1 MKPTFRTN
9 NLIEMFNSLQMLVEQ
24 SNSYELK
31 EELQQAKQTYETMLR
46 YMVRG
51 VDDPNSATIYSQ
63 LKQKAYSISD
73 RANRLIRFEKMS
85 SDRYS
90 ITQKQLK
97 EESLDTILMA
107 LETQDTAIRREEKET
122 ERENIREHELTELRN
137 SREHTLTSMFE
148 NVWTSGLWRK
158 SDYESALAIINSD
171 SISVPAK
178 ALLISAATLALMEMF
193 DERKIMLLFDAYLS
207 TELEVSQRSLVG
219 IILIMRMYAERLS
232 QFPEIGSRFSL
243 YTEDPKFVQDFFRIL
258 MQLLYSKMTDSID
271 SKMRNDIIPSLLQ
284 SGKFKQTQ
292 YGIQEIDDYMTK
304 NGENPEWHH
313 TKNDEKAQEKIQ
325 EMAEL
330 QMDGADVYM
339 SSFVHM
345 KSYPFFRQISHWF
358 MPFDTENPL
367 VAESMKKISGGSNF
381 LSSLLFIAPFCHSDR
396 YSLCFMMESIGSMGQ
411 DMMMKNLSNEMSGE
425 EMDEHLKEMKQ
436 RKAKANEVSRFY
448 IFDLYRF
455 FNSYPYH
462 PQFQNP
468 FKKDEPSFSLDL
480 PAFKSLLKYEDEVI
494 SLAEFF
500 MRKGLYDEAL
510 DMFKQLEPKEREEYA
525 DIWQKMGFC
534 EQKLQHITSAFTYYQ
549 VAYNLNPNSDWTLK
563 HLANAAFLSEN
574 YEDAEAYY
582 DTLLDNDADNLKLI
596 ARKVG
601 CLMKMHQYEDAKPLL
616 YKSTYLDETS
626 TEAKNNLAFCQL
638 MLKQTAKA
646 IEIYSSLANQNP
658 QSDEALFN
666 LASAHF
672 VDGNLI
678 EAYQVYRRAYLI
690 LNQTDKAKSLKKQFV
705 DLAKELKQIGIDPKR
720 VEMMY
725 DAVVTGANE
734 MEFI

>member
-9 NLIEMFNSLQMLVEQ
+9 NLIEMFNSLQPLVEQ

-31 EELQQAKQTYETMLR
+31 EELQQAQQTYETMLR

-107 LETQDTAIRREEKET
+107 LETQDNAIRREEKE
-122 ERENIREHELTELRN
+122 ERESIREHELTELRS

-158 SDYESALAIINSD
+158 SDYESALAIVNSD
-171 SISVPAK
+171 SIAVPAK
-178 ALLISAATLALMEMF
+178 ALLISATTLALMEMF

-207 TELEVSQRSLVG
+207 PELEVNQRSLVG
-219 IILIMRMYAERLS
+219 IILIMRMYGERLS

-243 YTEDPKFVQDFFRIL
+243 YTEDPKFVQDFFRIM
-258 MQLLYSKMTDSID
+258 MQLQYSKMTDSID
-271 SKMRNDIIPSLLQ
+271 SKMRNDIIPSLLR

-313 TKNDEKAQEKIQ
+313 NKNDEKAQQKIQ
-325 EMAEL
+325 EMVEL

-367 VAESMKKISGGSNF
+367 VAESMKKISGGSSF

-455 FNSYPYH
+455 FQIYPYH

-468 FKKDEPSFSLDL
+468 FKKDAPSFTLDL
-480 PAFKSLLKYEDEVI
+480 PVFKSLLKYEDEVI

-500 MRKGLYDEAL
+500 MRKGLYEEAL
-510 DMFKQLEPKEREEYA
+510 NMFKQLEPKEREEYA

-534 EQKLQHITSAFTYYQ
+534 EQKLQNISSAFTYYQ

-601 CLMKMHQYEDAKPLL
+601 CLMKMHQYKDAIPLL
-616 YKSTYLDETS
+616 YKSTYLDDSS

-638 MLKQTAKA
+638 MLKQTEKA
-646 IEIYSSLANQNP
+646 IEIYASLANQDSQN
-658 QSDEALFN
+658 DEALFN

-672 VDGNLI
+672 VNGNLN
-678 EAYQVYRRAYLI
+678 EAYQIYRQAYQLLI
-690 LNQTDKAKSLKKQFV
+690 QNGTAKRLKKQFV

-734 MEFI
+734 LEIL